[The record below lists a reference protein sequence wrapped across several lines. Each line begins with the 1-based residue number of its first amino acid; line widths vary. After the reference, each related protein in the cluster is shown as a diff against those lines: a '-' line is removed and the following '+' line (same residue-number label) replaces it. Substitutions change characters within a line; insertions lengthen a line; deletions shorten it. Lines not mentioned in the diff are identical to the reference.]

1 MKKTL
6 YTILSIGILLLSVIL
21 ILPVTV
27 TSVVTVVLG
36 GGEEEEGG
44 NSGDD
49 SVSVSVSLLLSE
61 EVEAYRN
68 QVLKETEKHKMEA
81 YIDLFLAVMQQESG
95 GMAAMCFRHR
105 KVRGCHQ
112 IPYPR
117 QKVLSRE
124 SHI

>member
-81 YIDLFLAVMQQESG
+81 YIDLFLAVMQQEEWREWQRCVSG
-95 GMAAMCFRHR
+95 IG
-105 KVRGCHQ
+105 K
-112 IPYPR
+112 
-117 QKVLSRE
+117 
-124 SHI
+124 

>member
-49 SVSVSVSLLLSE
+49 SVSVSVSLL
-61 EVEAYRN
+61 
-68 QVLKETEKHKMEA
+68 
-81 YIDLFLAVMQQESG
+81 ESFDIV
-95 GMAAMCFRHR
+95 API
-105 KVRGCHQ
+105 RGSRS
-112 IPYPR
+112 IP
-117 QKVLSRE
+117 
-124 SHI
+124 

>member
-68 QVLKETEKHKMEA
+68 QVLKETEKHKMGL
-81 YIDLFLAVMQQESG
+81 ILICFLLSCSRRVE